1 MDVLKKPSLMTRIVV
16 GKTVGFAFGLLAFL
30 LLPSLMPDVGWLL
43 RFGVL
48 FWYTT
53 LGAIIAVF
61 GVFNWHPIFKIPM
74 PWWLF
79 APIVGAWMNFL
90 LALIAFDTLES
101 VMLAVFGADGLL
113 RSPFWISVEGA
124 VIGFVIGY
132 FATRFGGE
140 GPATAGH

>member
-1 MDVLKKPSLMTRIVV
+1 MFAKPSLMTRIIV
-16 GKTVGFAFGLLAFL
+16 GKTVGFVVGLLGFL
-30 LLPSLMPDVGWLL
+30 VLPYLMPDAGLLL
-43 RFGVL
+43 RVGVL

-79 APIVGAWMNFL
+79 APIVGAWMNFV
-90 LALIAFDTLES
+90 LALIAYDTLET
-101 VMLAVFGADGLL
+101 VMLAMFGPDGAL
-113 RSPFWISVEGA
+113 RSPFWICAEGA
-124 VIGFVIGY
+124 VVGLVIGY

-140 GPATAGH
+140 GPATAGR